1 MPIHVTPADDLAA
14 AIIRARDGDRQVLL
28 HGGAYAEVALTLTP
42 DDSGLTLAA
51 APGET
56 PVLYGG
62 RRLTGWTQQGDWWS
76 AAVPEVRD
84 GAWDFRHLVVNGGLR
99 PRARLPKHG
108 AFTHENVFDVRWM
121 SSTDGGWE
129 RKPTAAELTT
139 LRYRPGDLGAWLDLR
154 NAELTIYHQWDES
167 VVGIAALDPA
177 TRTVTFST
185 PAGHPPG
192 AFGAWNPN
200 ARTYVAWNVR
210 QGMTEPG
217 QWYLD
222 RTAGTVS
229 YWPLPG
235 EELAAAE
242 IIAPTAAR
250 VIRLE
255 GTEAAPVAE
264 VTLRGLTVS
273 ATTTPLVAGGFA
285 AGRFDGALSG
295 AHLRDCRILDC
306 AARAVGGQGMKLLGA
321 ERLRIAGCETADTG
335 AGGIYLHKSRDCAVT
350 ECHIHHNGRTYPSAI
365 GLQLSGAGH
374 VISHNEIHHTTYS
387 GVGSSASTT
396 RFEANLFYDIM
407 QVLSDGG
414 AIYITFCADV
424 TMRGNVVRG
433 GTGTQLSH
441 AYYIDEQGE
450 RCVVEGNLAVNTRW
464 PAHNHM
470 ARGGVIRRNV
480 FIDAGDARLTFM
492 RCADFTVA
500 ENIIVA
506 GGALTVSAPP
516 TGITAMPK
524 NVLWS
529 GQGVITLE
537 TLPEDDYQTRASA
550 PLAPRDGTVI
560 ADPHLNGAA
569 FGPDSPAAALGIPP
583 LDISA
588 AGRSRR
594 E

>member
-1 MPIHVTPADDLAA
+1 
-14 AIIRARDGDRQVLL
+14 
-28 HGGAYAEVALTLTP
+28 
-42 DDSGLTLAA
+42 
-51 APGET
+51 
-56 PVLYGG
+56 
-62 RRLTGWTQQGDWWS
+62 
-76 AAVPEVRD
+76 
-84 GAWDFRHLVVNGGLR
+84 
-99 PRARLPKHG
+99 
-108 AFTHENVFDVRWM
+108 
-121 SSTDGGWE
+121 
-129 RKPTAAELTT
+129 
-139 LRYRPGDLGAWLDLR
+139 
-154 NAELTIYHQWDES
+154 
-167 VVGIAALDPA
+167 
-177 TRTVTFST
+177 
-185 PAGHPPG
+185 
-192 AFGAWNPN
+192 
-200 ARTYVAWNVR
+200 
-210 QGMTEPG
+210 
-217 QWYLD
+217 
-222 RTAGTVS
+222 
-229 YWPLPG
+229 
-235 EELAAAE
+235 
-242 IIAPTAAR
+242 
-250 VIRLE
+250 
-255 GTEAAPVAE
+255 
-264 VTLRGLTVS
+264 
-273 ATTTPLVAGGFA
+273 
-285 AGRFDGALSG
+285 
-295 AHLRDCRILDC
+295 
-306 AARAVGGQGMKLLGA
+306 
-321 ERLRIAGCETADTG
+321 
-335 AGGIYLHKSRDCAVT
+335 
-350 ECHIHHNGRTYPSAI
+350 CHIHHNGRTYPSAI